1 MVLRVRLVQLKLVL
15 VLQKKVRGIYG
26 YLVEEFY
33 KVAYGLKRRYAYPE
47 LLAGIDMI
55 EQWLD
60 EAEKHGEVCQMEH
73 RLVWALFRLIEKRDR
88 LFGRM
93 ETKLH
98 LPDLVM
104 LYKTLLDLRQEQ
116 LRYPDRIK
124 QKKDELDRLKEERL
138 RDARQLEKEFMTQ
151 ILSLTKSVH
160 AISSKIQSKGD
171 LYYQRNGIMGL
182 VEKCAELQRM
192 AESKSQE
199 LEKVDL
205 NLSESVGSLM
215 GSLKWL
221 PNSLLLL
228 DTV

>member
-1 MVLRVRLVQLKLVL
+1 
-15 VLQKKVRGIYG
+15 
-26 YLVEEFY
+26 
-33 KVAYGLKRRYAYPE
+33 
-47 LLAGIDMI
+47 
-55 EQWLD
+55 
-60 EAEKHGEVCQMEH
+60 
-73 RLVWALFRLIEKRDR
+73 
-88 LFGRM
+88 
-93 ETKLH
+93 
-98 LPDLVM
+98 
-104 LYKTLLDLRQEQ
+104 
-116 LRYPDRIK
+116 
-124 QKKDELDRLKEERL
+124 
-138 RDARQLEKEFMTQ
+138 MTQ